1 MKDYYQ
7 ILGIPRNASQ
17 EEVKKAYRKLAHQFH
32 PDKTGGSE
40 EKFKEVNEAYQ
51 VLSSEQKRAQYDRFG
66 SAGFEH
72 AGAGRG
78 NNTGVEWDFS
88 NFGQGFEGVDLGDI
102 FGDMFGFG
110 SSGYGR
116 QTPRGRDIAI
126 DIELQFSEAV
136 FGVNRTMLLRKT
148 ATCATCNGSTQEPG
162 TKSKTCSHCNGSG
175 SVHETRRSFLGSFT
189 KLHMC
194 ATCHGTGHVPE
205 TPCHTCRGAG
215 VAQASEEVTIST
227 PPGVN
232 DGEMIKLVGK
242 GEAITGGIAGDLYVK
257 IHVVP
262 SKKFSRSGFDII
274 TTLEIAVTDG
284 LLGAQKDLETLE
296 GTLRVQIPQGTASGS
311 ILRIRGKGIPRQRGG
326 RGDLLISM
334 LIKPPHKLSK
344 KAKELLEELKK
355 EGV

>member
-7 ILGIPRNASQ
+7 ILGVPRNASQ

-51 VLSSEQKRAQYDRFG
+51 VLGSEQKRAQYDRFG
-66 SAGFEH
+66 SAGFEN
-72 AGAGRG
+72 AGRG
-78 NNTGVEWDFS
+78 NASGVEWDFS
-88 NFGQGFEGVDLGDI
+88 NFAQGFEGVDLGDM

-110 SSGYGR
+110 SSGSGR
-116 QTPRGRDIAI
+116 QTVRGRDIAI
-126 DIELQFSEAV
+126 DIELQFSEAA

-148 ATCATCNGSTQEPG
+148 AVCTACNGSAEEPG
-162 TKSKTCSHCNGSG
+162 TKSKTCTHCNGSG

-194 ATCHGTGHVPE
+194 STCRGTGRVPG
-205 TPCHTCRGAG
+205 TTRRLCRGAG
-215 VAQASEEVTIST
+215 VAQASEEITISV
-227 PPGVN
+227 PAGIN
-232 DGEMIKLVGK
+232 DGEIIKLVGK
-242 GEAITGGIAGDLYVK
+242 GEAVAGGITGDLYVK

-262 SKKFSRSGFDII
+262 SKKFTRSGFDIS
-274 TTLEIAVTDG
+274 TNLELSVTDG
-284 LLGAQKDLETLE
+284 LLGAEKQVETLE
-296 GTLRVQIPQGTASGS
+296 GILRVQIPTGTASNS

-326 RGDLLISM
+326 RGDLLITV
-334 LIKPPHKLSK
+334 LIKPPRKLSK

>member
-7 ILGIPRNASQ
+7 ILGVPRNASQ

-51 VLSSEQKRAQYDRFG
+51 VLGSEQKRAQYDRFG
-66 SAGFEH
+66 SAGFDN
-72 AGAGRG
+72 AGRG
-78 NNTGVEWDFS
+78 NGSGVEWDFS
-88 NFGQGFEGVDLGDI
+88 NSAQGFEGVDLGDI

-110 SSGYGR
+110 SPGYGR

-126 DIELQFSEAV
+126 DIELQFSEAA

-148 ATCATCNGSTQEPG
+148 AVCAACNGSTEEPG
-162 TKSKTCSHCNGSG
+162 TKSKTCAHCNGSG

-194 ATCHGTGHVPE
+194 STCRGTGHVPE
-205 TPCHTCRGAG
+205 TPCHACRGVG
-215 VAQASEEVTIST
+215 VAQASEEITISV
-227 PPGVN
+227 PAGVS

-242 GEAITGGIAGDLYVK
+242 GEAVAGGVMGDLYVK
-257 IHVVP
+257 IHVLP
-262 SKKFSRSGFDII
+262 SKKFSRSGFDISTI
-274 TTLEIAVTDG
+274 LEISVTDG
-284 LLGAQKDLETLE
+284 LLGTEKQVETLE
-296 GTLRVQIPQGTASGS
+296 GILRVQIPIGTASNS

-326 RGDLLISM
+326 RGDLLITI
-334 LIKPPHKLSK
+334 LIKPPRKLSK

-355 EGV
+355 EGI